1 MPWPQTT
8 TITGQAPDLVVG
20 VPNSFTYVTNS
31 PGGCNGTPTYGSL
44 PPGMTFN
51 GPTCTLSGTP
61 TTAGTYRFNL
71 YTADWKAYI
80 ADSVTVIAVRIA

>member
-1 MPWPQTT
+1 
-8 TITGQAPDLVVG
+8 
-20 VPNSFTYVTNS
+20 
-31 PGGCNGTPTYGSL
+31 
-44 PPGMTFN
+44 MTFN